1 MLKAGSMDFVGQK
14 QAFNMQFYFIWT
26 SGVIGYVHGFVAQRF
41 LYTFLWIFGTTLFV
55 TLMCLPP
62 WPMWNRHPVVWLE
75 PKERDDDDE
84 PKPKKPQER
93 QAKTPRKVVRA
104 KRKIRLEPK
113 TEADPAFKCM
123 AEAYV
128 ITSSELQR
136 IKNAIG
142 LTSDVAADSS
152 ADATQMPAKT
162 RAQLLHE
169 KSQARAKTWSN
180 TLEGSRRKKAE
191 EKRKKLEMEELERQ
205 KVDAEEAKIQLDQ
218 RRATIDRANKLLYEE
233 SDRMKSFHSKMMHC
247 DVIAERE
254 AQISLKGELKKLEQI
269 RDDRFLEMEKQNY
282 RKMLEREMKERE
294 TKEELSKIAAKAQ
307 KEQLAEYKEK
317 RFQEVEDAMLEGELL
332 RRKAI
337 EDLEAERSAEKRRR
351 EMAIKAQKETQKA
364 NSYLKQIKA
373 EDMLRQQKEEEKIQ
387 EYAQRKEK
395 MLQLRKQKE
404 EEVFQQ
410 KQAARNAMIDAQA
423 KRLAEM
429 QSNEDARVE
438 GQVKQKEAAD
448 EKKRLDKLEM
458 MRRWEEDIQNS
469 RQAQIERKQNTRAR
483 EKAED
488 HETAKFLAEWC
499 KVLDKQEQEEN
510 ILKDAAARKLAQ
522 EHLKQV
528 ELSRRKKFEEKHSDK
543 GVAEHASK
551 VMEAD
556 TLEFHAYAEK
566 IIREYSAEGK
576 NVIPL
581 IKELRDF
588 RKRVQE

>member
-26 SGVIGYVHGFVAQRF
+26 SGVIGYIHGFFAARYNALCDPHVPAALADVEQTQPS
-41 LYTFLWIFGTTLFV
+41 LGWADI
-55 TLMCLPP
+55 
-62 WPMWNRHPVVWLE
+62 
-75 PKERDDDDE
+75 
-84 PKPKKPQER
+84 ER
-93 QAKTPRKVVRA
+93 QTGR
-104 KRKIRLEPK
+104 
-113 TEADPAFKCM
+113 EAGPALVACM

-128 ITSSELQR
+128 ITASELHR

-337 EDLEAERSAEKRRR
+337 EDLEAERAAEKKRR

-429 QSNEDARVE
+429 QNSEDARVE

-488 HETAKFLAEWC
+488 AETAKFLSEWC

-528 ELSRRKKFEEKHSDK
+528 EISRRKKFEEKHSDK
-543 GVAEHASK
+543 GVAEHANK

-566 IIREYSAEGK
+566 VIRDYSAEGK